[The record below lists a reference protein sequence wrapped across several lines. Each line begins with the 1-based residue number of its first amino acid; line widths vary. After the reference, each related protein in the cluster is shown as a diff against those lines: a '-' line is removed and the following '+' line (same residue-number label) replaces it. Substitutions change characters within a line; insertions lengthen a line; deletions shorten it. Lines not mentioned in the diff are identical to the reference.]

1 MAGQKGAAPAESEQD
16 TRTRQRSTIAFPYMD
31 LDSGIEL
38 ASAIH
43 THVGHGECDDDQL
56 AAWSNQSAKSSTF
69 RVQVY
74 AARTF
79 GVLDG
84 EGGKHKLT
92 DLGRSIVDP
101 NQSRGARVRA
111 FLNVQLFK
119 ALFDNHRSGVLP
131 PTAAL
136 EREIVQLGVSEKQ
149 KGRARQVFERAA
161 EQAGFFDHG
170 KNRLVMPGLA
180 PGAPPHKEK
189 DKVGEGNNFG
199 GGGSGGSGGNGS
211 GPQDALIQALIHKLP
226 QSGPWGADERVNW
239 LKLLTMAFQIAYG
252 PTDEIEIKKPQ

>member
-1 MAGQKGAAPAESEQD
+1 MTGQKEAALEAEAPQASA
-16 TRTRQRSTIAFPYMD
+16 RQRSTIAFPYMD
-31 LDSGIEL
+31 LDSAIEL

-43 THVGHGECDDDQL
+43 AHVGHGDCDDDQL

-79 GVLDG
+79 GILEG
-84 EGGKHKLT
+84 EGAKHKLT

-101 NQSRGARVRA
+101 NQSRAARVRA
-111 FLNVQLFK
+111 FLSVPLFK
-119 ALFDNHRSGVLP
+119 ALFENHRSGVLP

-161 EQAGFFDHG
+161 EEAGFFEHG
-170 KNRLVMPGLA
+170 KNRLVTPGVA
-180 PGAPPHKEK
+180 PGTQAKNKEK
-189 DKVGEGNNFG
+189 DKNVEGHHHHHA
-199 GGGSGGSGGNGS
+199 SGNGG
-211 GPQDALIQALIHKLP
+211 GPQDTLIQALIEKLP
-226 QSGPWGADERVNW
+226 PAGPWSADERVNW

-252 PTDEIEIKKPQ
+252 QVEEIEIKKPA